1 MGVTFDPQK
10 NAKNVADRGLS
21 FDLVEK
27 LDWTTAV
34 VRQDSRRDYG
44 EVRLQVTAMIDGR
57 LYRVVVTPRGNDLR
71 VISLRR
77 ASKRE
82 VNAYAKE
89 D

>member
-1 MGVTFDPQK
+1 MRVTFDPQK

-21 FDLVEK
+21 FD
-27 LDWTTAV
+27 
-34 VRQDSRRDYG
+34 
-44 EVRLQVTAMIDGR
+44 
-57 LYRVVVTPRGNDLR
+57 DLR

-82 VNAYAKE
+82 VKAYAEE